1 LRDSAEKS
9 APVID
14 SPPPKRKLASGKGN
28 EMNLGNLKEQP
39 WYLRLTIMS
48 VVAVVVYAGFWYF
61 ITSGTRAEA
70 KEINGQVEL
79 LMRQNE
85 GARIASQ
92 RLNEFKVAYQNKQQ
106 EYDELKALL
115 PEQREV
121 TSVLQGVQER
131 ARDSRLSLVRFSP
144 KDDIQQD
151 FYSGKP
157 IQVVVNSTFNNLRSF
172 FDQMARYQ
180 RIVSITDFKINRI
193 REDQMNNTKTVDAQF
208 LMTAYYVSAEKLQQS
223 APANQP
229 PANNGNPAQPPAPAK

>member
-1 LRDSAEKS
+1 MR
-9 APVID
+9 
-14 SPPPKRKLASGKGN
+14 ASGGKGN

-39 WYLRLTIMS
+39 WYLRLTIM
-48 VVAVVVYAGFWYF
+48 VVAAVAVYAGFWYF

-70 KEINGQVEL
+70 KEVNEKVEAL
-79 LMRQNE
+79 LRQNE

-115 PEQREV
+115 PEQREL
-121 TSVLQGVQER
+121 TSVLQGVQDR
-131 ARDSRLSLVRFSP
+131 ARESRLSLRRFSP
-144 KDDIQQD
+144 KEDIQQD

-157 IQVVVNSTFNNLRSF
+157 IQVEISSTFQNLRSF

-180 RIVSITDFKINRI
+180 RIVSITDFKISRVKDAEQDNF
-193 REDQMNNTKTVDAQF
+193 KTVDAQF

-223 APANQP
+223 QPA
-229 PANNGNPAQPPAPAK
+229 PAQPPAANAQPPAQPAQPAK